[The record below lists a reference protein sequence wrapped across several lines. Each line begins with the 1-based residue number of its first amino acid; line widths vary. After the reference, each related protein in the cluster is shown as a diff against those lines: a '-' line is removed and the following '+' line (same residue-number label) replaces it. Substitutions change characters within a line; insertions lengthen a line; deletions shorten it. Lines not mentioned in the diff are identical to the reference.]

1 MSQRFANMCFLLF
14 CVSFFFHSPPD
25 PLRYHPPVSP
35 SVPAPVP
42 TAGPPYYPGQT
53 VYPPSPPI
61 IVPTPQQP
69 PPAKREKKT
78 VSILVVPMSF
88 SLEAAFGRRGYDDD
102 CDCVLL
108 PEPPVKM
115 FCFVFFFLSW
125 KRGN

>member
-1 MSQRFANMCFLLF
+1 MCVFSVL
-14 CVSFFFHSPPD
+14 CFFFPQIHLD

-78 VSILVVPMSF
+78 VSISVVPVLFDMKMHNCF
-88 SLEAAFGRRGYDDD
+88 YFGIQLACHAYFT
-102 CDCVLL
+102 LI
-108 PEPPVKM
+108 E
-115 FCFVFFFLSW
+115 
-125 KRGN
+125 

>member
-1 MSQRFANMCFLLF
+1 MALLRLLSFLFLF
-14 CVSFFFHSPPD
+14 LPIESD

-78 VSILVVPMSF
+78 VSILIV
-88 SLEAAFGRRGYDDD
+88 SLLSLSEGIIS
-102 CDCVLL
+102 L
-108 PEPPVKM
+108 PKQTIA
-115 FCFVFFFLSW
+115 
-125 KRGN
+125 